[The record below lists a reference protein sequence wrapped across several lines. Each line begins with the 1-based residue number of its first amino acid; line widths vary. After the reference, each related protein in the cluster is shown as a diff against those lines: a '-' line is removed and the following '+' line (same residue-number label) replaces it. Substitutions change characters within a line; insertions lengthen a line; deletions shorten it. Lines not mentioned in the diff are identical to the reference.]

1 MFQQHVA
8 LSQLFLL
15 PNLYSVNLT
24 ENMCFSLFNFYVF
37 IVPSQVC
44 NGFHSF
50 VVVFVH
56 ASITFTNDYPKP
68 LILSIKHQHVVHPTS
83 HITPQIEQL
92 LGMLLLL
99 FYFVFIVYKL
109 SDL

>member
-24 ENMCFSLFNFYVF
+24 ENVFFSLTHVF

-44 NGFHSF
+44 HGLHSF

-56 ASITFTNDYPKP
+56 ASITFTNG
-68 LILSIKHQHVVHPTS
+68 LSK
-83 HITPQIEQL
+83 TPNPVL
-92 LGMLLLL
+92 NFSM
-99 FYFVFIVYKL
+99 
-109 SDL
+109 